1 MIFESTVKTG
11 LKSIGK
17 NNLIKNESILEILE
31 NVAGY
36 HSDSVDFGV
45 FSIDKTKASW
55 VLLEWKV
62 KVIKRPAYAEEL
74 KVQTWGRYFQKA
86 YTYRDF
92 KVLNSKGET
101 CIIATSKWALINI
114 ETHNIL
120 RLTDEIKNLYK
131 PEDTLSVFEEKTL
144 PKIEVPEKFINS
156 IEYTVG
162 RKDIDVNNHMHNTY
176 YLNLAYEAL
185 PEEIYNDRPYNEFRI
200 SYKKE
205 IPLGDKLTC
214 KYTSKDDKHIIVI
227 ETKEKN
233 ITNAVIELKK

>member
-11 LKSIGK
+11 LKNIGK
-17 NNLIKNESILEILE
+17 NNQIKNEAILEILE

-45 FSIDKTKASW
+45 FSINETKSSW
-55 VLLEWKV
+55 VLLEWKI
-62 KVIKRPAYAEEL
+62 KVLKRPLYAEEL
-74 KVQTWGRYFQKA
+74 KVKTWGRYFQKA

-92 KVLNSKGET
+92 KIFNSKGEL

-114 ETHNIL
+114 DTHNIL

-131 PEDTLSVFEEKTL
+131 PEEVSVFEEETL
-144 PKIEVPEKFINS
+144 PKINIPEKFTHS

-162 RKDIDVNNHMHNTY
+162 RKDIDINNHMHNTY

-185 PEEIYNDRPYNEFRI
+185 PEEVYNNRPFNEFRI
-200 SYKKE
+200 TYKKE
-205 IPLGDKLTC
+205 IQLGDKITC
-214 KYTSKDDKHIIVI
+214 NYTLQDNKYIIVI

-233 ITNAVIELKK
+233 VTNAVIELIK